1 MFVEAAVILEYCP
14 LEDDIPLSASQTG
27 EIGLVCGDQQS
38 VSGRQGGLEE
48 AWAGVLAR
56 LLRSRL
62 LRSPAWVNIRLGSMR
77 QSPIGTMRF

>member
-38 VSGRQGGLEE
+38 VSGRLRRN
-48 AWAGVLAR
+48 GVAAI
-56 LLRSRL
+56 LLMEKLKCPFPMTNS
-62 LRSPAWVNIRLGSMR
+62 
-77 QSPIGTMRF
+77 TH